1 MLELCNGFYQII
13 ELEINHQIPL
23 HSFHTIL
30 SDVTASIL
38 MTTSEL
44 GKGRLI
50 ETVRSYIKILKVV
63 FDLLAE
69 IVKWV
74 REGEEGRGSRG

>member
-38 MTTSEL
+38 MTLSVL

-74 REGEEGRGSRG
+74 REGGGRGSRG